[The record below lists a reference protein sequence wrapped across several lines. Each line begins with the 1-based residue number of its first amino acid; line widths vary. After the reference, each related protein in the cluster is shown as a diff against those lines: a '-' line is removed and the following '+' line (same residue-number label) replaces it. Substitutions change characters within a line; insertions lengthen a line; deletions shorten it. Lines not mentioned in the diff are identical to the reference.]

1 MYLPTI
7 KRKFS
12 VKIYFQETL
21 ESFQYLTYW
30 NVQES
35 IKALLSHYTVLRKNL
50 ELRTP
55 IILRE
60 SQRNFSAHF
69 FLPVKLQVL
78 VISNDLPDTWRE
90 MKKQKKLNT
99 FNTFASTKI
108 T

>member
-1 MYLPTI
+1 M
-7 KRKFS
+7 
-12 VKIYFQETL
+12 
-21 ESFQYLTYW
+21 
-30 NVQES
+30 
-35 IKALLSHYTVLRKNL
+35 LRKNL
-50 ELRTP
+50 ELRFFFA